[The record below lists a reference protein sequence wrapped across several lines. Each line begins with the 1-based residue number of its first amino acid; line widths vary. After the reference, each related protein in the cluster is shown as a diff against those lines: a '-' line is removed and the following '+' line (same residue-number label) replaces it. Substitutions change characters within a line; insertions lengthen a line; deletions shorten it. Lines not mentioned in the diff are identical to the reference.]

1 MRFTVGDV
9 EHSASIHTNTMRSSE
24 RTSAGIGFRAITSL
38 ARAERR
44 SNDACFEIDRAN
56 DVVFRVGDV

>member
-9 EHSASIHTNTMRSSE
+9 QHSATIHTDTMRSSE
-24 RTSAGIGFRAITSL
+24 RTSAGIEFRAITSL
-38 ARAERR
+38 TCAERR
-44 SNDACFEIDRAN
+44 SNDACREIDPAN